1 MGAAVLGGFAY
12 GLWGEGV
19 PLSMHMYAYV
29 HIWVPL
35 HMYIYG
41 SSCICSHTGPAVYV
55 HVWVPLHMFIHGSRS
70 ICTYVGP
77 AVYVHMSDSGDLE
90 AGVWEYVAAAVLGE
104 VVYGLGGGAGSRCI
118 CTYMGMYIYASR
130 FICAYMVSAVYVHIW
145 VQLCMYICLTR
156 GIRKQGGGR
165 TWVRLSS
172 GGSRTWVPLYM
183 HMYGYVHIWDPLYM
197 QMFISIFL
205 YGSRCICDCILVC
218 TFTGPTVYVH
228 VWVCT
233 FV

>member
-77 AVYVHMSDSGDLE
+77 AVYVHMSDSGELE
-90 AGVWEYVAAAVLGE
+90 AGGWEYVAAAVLGE
-104 VVYGLGGGAGSRCI
+104 VVYGLGGGGQ
-118 CTYMGMYIYASR
+118 GP
-130 FICAYMVSAVYVHIW
+130 AVYVHIW
-145 VQLCMYICLTR
+145 VCTYMRLALYVH
-156 GIRKQGGGR
+156 
-165 TWVRLSS
+165 TWF
-172 GGSRTWVPLYM
+172 PLYM
-183 HMYGYVHIWDPLYM
+183 YI
-197 QMFISIFL
+197 
-205 YGSRCICDCILVC
+205 YGSSCVC
-218 TFTGPTVYVH
+218 TYV
-228 VWVCT
+228 
-233 FV
+233 